1 MAFAPHVK
9 GLEIPG
15 YEPRAMQTLA
25 LGLAV
30 GTRGADH
37 NRSGAAEVDFSERAD
52 RRHLTTDAA
61 ALAVES
67 EDRSAM
73 LDSLILC
80 RFLRNAL
87 DDFYGQSAEM
97 LQWVTGW
104 DVTAAELR
112 QTARRIVT
120 SKKLYN
126 IRAGWTPAEDRLPD
140 RFLQQALPDD
150 PQASLT
156 YDQLQAA
163 IQAYNRARGWTDEGL
178 LTDQLLQ
185 ELDLYDCSPS

>member
-1 MAFAPHVK
+1 
-9 GLEIPG
+9 
-15 YEPRAMQTLA
+15 MQTLA

-52 RRHLTTDAA
+52 RRHLTTAA
-61 ALAVES
+61 AVLAVES

-80 RFLRNAL
+80 RFLRKAL
-87 DDFYGQSAEM
+87 DDFYEQSAEM
-97 LQWVTGW
+97 LQCVTGW
-104 DVTAAELR
+104 NVTPAELR

-126 IRAGWTPAEDRLPD
+126 IRAGWTPAEDCLPD

-150 PQASLT
+150 PQRT
-156 YDQLQAA
+156 P
-163 IQAYNRARGWTDEGL
+163 
-178 LTDQLLQ
+178 
-185 ELDLYDCSPS
+185 DLGTTPGGHCRL